1 MTSERDYGGG
11 RETRTPNIIAAAEA
25 LRYRAAEARK
35 RAEDALKVSPELT
48 EAPQPPKRPK
58 D

>member
-1 MTSERDYGGG
+1 MTRERDYGGA
-11 RETRTPNIIAAAEA
+11 RETRTQNIIAAAEA

-35 RAEDALKVSPELT
+35 RAEDALTVSRELT